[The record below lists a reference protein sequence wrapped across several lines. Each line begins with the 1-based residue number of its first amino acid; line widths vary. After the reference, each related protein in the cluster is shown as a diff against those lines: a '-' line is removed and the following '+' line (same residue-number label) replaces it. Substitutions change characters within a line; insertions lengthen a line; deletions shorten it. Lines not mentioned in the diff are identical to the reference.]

1 MNLILDSKVW
11 GFFSFFFFFKA
22 VLCLSLMFV
31 SAANSLERCLWLLN
45 RILLFSFFFKLAY
58 MYIHSV
64 QVDIKLKHK
73 LYLCKIQSYQTKF
86 WIRKDQPAFS

>member
-1 MNLILDSKVW
+1 M
-11 GFFSFFFFFKA
+11 FKFN
-22 VLCLSLMFV
+22 VCLCCKQSGKMSVASEPNIVVF
-31 SAANSLERCLWLLN
+31 
-45 RILLFSFFFKLAY
+45 FFFKLAY